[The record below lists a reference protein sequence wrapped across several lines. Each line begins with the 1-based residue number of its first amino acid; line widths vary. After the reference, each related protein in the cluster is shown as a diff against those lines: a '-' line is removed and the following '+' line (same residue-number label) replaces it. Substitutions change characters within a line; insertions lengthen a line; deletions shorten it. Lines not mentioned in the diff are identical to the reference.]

1 MLTFNKLFL
10 ALAFLGSSAAAQ
22 AAEGNADISRIDYGK
37 TSEKPDRPSG
47 MRRTLSG
54 SNASPVGTWSQSL
67 SQLHV
72 DHAYCASFENLTA
85 SYNGVKVRPENLLGS
100 YDVSMPL
107 ASTSKLF
114 DAGASAGH
122 GPVEASLSL
131 SRGQGSYLPVQY
143 LPTRYS

>member
-47 MRRTLSG
+47 MRRTVSG
-54 SNASPVGTWSQSL
+54 SSANAVGTWGQSL
-67 SQLHV
+67 SQQHV
-72 DHAYCASFENLTA
+72 DHAYCASFENLSAT
-85 SYNGVKVRPENLLGS
+85 YNGVKVRQENLLGS
-100 YDVSMPL
+100 YDVSL
-107 ASTSKLF
+107 APASASRLF
-114 DAGASAGH
+114 DTGASPLR

-131 SRGQGSYLPVQY
+131 SQGQGSYLPIHP
-143 LPTRYS
+143 LL

>member
-47 MRRTLSG
+47 MRRSVSG
-54 SNASPVGTWSQSL
+54 SSANAVGTWSQSL
-67 SQLHV
+67 SQQHV
-72 DHAYCASFENLTA
+72 DHAYCVSFENLSAT
-85 SYNGVKVRPENLLGS
+85 YNGVKVRQENQLGS
-100 YDVSMPL
+100 YDVSLPL
-107 ASTSKLF
+107 ASTSRLF
-114 DAGASAGH
+114 DTGASEHG

-131 SRGQGSYLPVQY
+131 SQGQGSYLPIHH
-143 LPTRYS
+143 LL

>member
-47 MRRTLSG
+47 IRRTVSG
-54 SNASPVGTWSQSL
+54 SSANAVDTWGQGL
-67 SQLHV
+67 SQQHV
-72 DHAYCASFENLTA
+72 DHAYCSSFENLSAT
-85 SYNGVKVRPENLLGS
+85 YNGVKVRQENMLGS
-100 YDVSMPL
+100 YDVSLPL

-114 DAGASAGH
+114 DSGVSARSETT
-122 GPVEASLSL
+122 EASLSL
-131 SRGQGSYLPVQY
+131 SQGAGNYLPIQRF
-143 LPTRYS
+143 L